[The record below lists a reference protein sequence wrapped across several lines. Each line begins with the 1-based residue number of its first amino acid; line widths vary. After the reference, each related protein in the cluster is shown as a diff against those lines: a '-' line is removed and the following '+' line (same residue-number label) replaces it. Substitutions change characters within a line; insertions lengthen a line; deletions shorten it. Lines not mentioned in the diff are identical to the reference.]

1 MPKPARAVPACA
13 FTAPAH
19 KGRTTWSA
27 LSLLNAAG
35 RLAGDKRK
43 PDGGSRAL
51 LNERSGSGCARLFGS
66 GVAQTS
72 GALSISVPGAHGK
85 GQMTP
90 SPLSLLNG
98 AESTQAAGS
107 GSRWNR
113 RRSRSERFLDR
124 AHHLF
129 PLSLHDRQQPAELEA
144 RQLDV
149 AEAPQRLEA
158 EVCEE
163 IRRKDRLVHQEALV
177 LRLPFAIAVR
187 KRLERLRAAISC
199 IPDRGEE
206 ERLHHPRARGLD
218 KVGARHQNR
227 VVRRRPGRKLRG
239 TRE

>member
-13 FTAPAH
+13 FTALGH
-19 KGRTTWSA
+19 KGRTAWSA

-66 GVAQTS
+66 GVAQPS
-72 GALSISVPGAHGK
+72 GALSISVPGARGK
-85 GQMTP
+85 GRMTL

-98 AESTQAAGS
+98 PGCYGS
-107 GSRWNR
+107 GSRRNR

-129 PLSLHDRQQPAELEA
+129 PLSLQDRQQPAELEA

-149 AEAPQRLEA
+149 AEAP
-158 EVCEE
+158 
-163 IRRKDRLVHQEALV
+163 
-177 LRLPFAIAVR
+177 
-187 KRLERLRAAISC
+187 ER
-199 IPDRGEE
+199 
-206 ERLHHPRARGLD
+206 
-218 KVGARHQNR
+218 
-227 VVRRRPGRKLRG
+227 
-239 TRE
+239 